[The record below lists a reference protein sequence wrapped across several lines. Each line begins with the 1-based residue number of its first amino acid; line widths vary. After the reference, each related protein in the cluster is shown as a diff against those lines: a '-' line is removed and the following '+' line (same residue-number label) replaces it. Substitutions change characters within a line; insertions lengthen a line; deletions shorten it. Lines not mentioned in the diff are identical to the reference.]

1 MIYDTYIEKLLEN
14 YDSPKKTQHIDI
26 ILDTG
31 AFNGIYLFGS
41 LLYLKK
47 LENKNAI
54 KIDRISGASIGAIC
68 GMLYIINKLEII
80 DKLYLDIR
88 KNIRR
93 DGTLKS
99 YHTTLIDFF
108 KTLDVNEYK
117 KLNNKLYMNFQ
128 CTKTK
133 KSIVVCEY
141 KSNDDVLDK
150 LYKTSFLP
158 LIINGDLSIDGYID
172 GINPYIF
179 PEKSTE
185 DKKILYLNL
194 WSLGRLKNILNTK
207 YDKNTCHRT
216 VTGILQTHEFFT
228 QKHPNSL
235 CSYVNDWYLKDIAI
249 FRGREIFCFISI
261 YLISILISIF
271 KKIPKNLND
280 AFFIKRLGELLLKL
294 YKDCM
299 VYMMFDM

>member
-14 YDSPKKTQHIDI
+14 YTPPKKTEHIDI
-26 ILDTG
+26 VLDTG

-47 LENKNAI
+47 LEEKKAI
-54 KIDRISGASIGAIC
+54 KIERISGASIGAIC
-68 GMLYIINKLEII
+68 GMLYILNKLEII
-80 DKLYLDIR
+80 DTLYSDIR

-93 DGTLKS
+93 DGTLQS
-99 YHTTLIDFF
+99 YHTTLVDFF
-108 KTLDVNEYK
+108 KTLDDNEYQ
-117 KLNNKLYMNFQ
+117 KLNGKLFMNYQ
-128 CTKTK
+128 CTNTK

-141 KSNDDVLDK
+141 KSNNDVLDK

-158 LIINGDLSIDGYID
+158 LIINGELSTDGYID

-179 PEKSTE
+179 PEKSKE

-194 WSLGRLKNILNTK
+194 LSLGKLKSILNTK
-207 YDKNTCHRT
+207 HDKNTCQRT
-216 VTGILQTHEFFT
+216 VTGILQTHDFFT
-228 QKHPNSL
+228 QEQPNSL
-235 CSYVNDWYLKDIAI
+235 CSYVNDWNLKDIAI

-261 YLISILISIF
+261 YIISILISIF

-280 AFFIKRLGELLLKL
+280 AYFIKTVGELILKL